1 MEMTIEQQRAMAL
14 ARARLRMKEQGS
26 PYRQPG
32 QEQEQRPGFME
43 FVNQGIA
50 SGLGAPV
57 DMVTGVINAGIS
69 GANMIFPP
77 EQNLSGLITGEAPAP
92 RFGHIQDP
100 FGGSASINRGMSG
113 MGVPVAPPEM
123 RAEGFMENIGA
134 GLGGAAGALVP
145 FSAGAKAVQGLGGAA
160 GAAGEAILSPFI
172 QTPGRAIAT
181 ELAAGAGAGA
191 GIDVAQNLAPGNPYA
206 EIGGALIGGGVAG
219 LTPNLVTRAAPYVP
233 GIGLATRATQ
243 AAVAPFT
250 KAGALV
256 RARNRIAGLVEDP
269 DAARAALT
277 QENIGGL
284 SPATQTG
291 ERRLMALEQQVR
303 NTDPTADA
311 TMRGREAETN
321 RLFNDELAAVG
332 GDGSIADT
340 RSFLSDRVG
349 GLVTKMDEAVERA
362 SQRAEDQLA
371 LLTPSQRQSAS
382 SVIVREEIDAA
393 HSAARQ
399 QENQLW
405 TAIPESVEVP
415 TEATY
420 AAYKGFVNQLS
431 RAELD
436 TLPPKVAQFLG
447 DTSNTRFG
455 DFETVKEMHGLY
467 SELRKASRQARAAG
481 EFNTARIADGVADA
495 IIEDIGAK
503 AGNVQGQAG
512 AAMRDAIDFS
522 REVNQVYRQGSI
534 GKVLGYA
541 REGGQSLPAELTLD
555 STVGRQGTRG
565 AVNLD
570 EVRRATNNSPATEA
584 AVRDYTMSNLQNTS
598 VRNGELNPRAT
609 ENFLVRND
617 ELLAKMP
624 ETREQIAGALAAN
637 QSASAVDTTMA
648 ARRAAVT
655 QDSQAGR
662 LLLSPQGK
670 EIANLYRSEAPQAS
684 AAQLVRQ
691 AQADPSGAALAGLK
705 GAFID
710 DVIGAATSRQFDEAG
725 NSVLSGNAARA
736 HLSDPKVQSVA
747 GEMLSPTEQSRLEQI
762 VDAMQKADLSR
773 SGLPDVGPVIN
784 DTPNNIISLIFRT
797 LAARQGAKAGAG
809 TSGASLLT
817 ANFASRRMEA
827 LLDKLTNNKAEQ
839 LIREAIM
846 GDREMFDTLLANP
859 STIKPAQ
866 ISRLVEFMMGTGGAL
881 SATGDGNGEP
891 LRIVVDGANPI
902 SYENYS
908 PEIGNALGARLISA
922 PNALSK
928 PPQAPN
934 ALTVLGSEPQG
945 NALSGR

>member
-1 MEMTIEQQRAMAL
+1 MEMTIEQKRVLAL
-14 ARARLRMKEQGS
+14 ANARLRIQQQGGANG
-26 PYRQPG
+26 PRRQPG
-32 QEQEQRPGFME
+32 AEPRPSGIDFL
-43 FVNQGIA
+43 NQGIA
-50 SGLGAPV
+50 SGLGASV
-57 DMVTGVINAGIS
+57 DLVTGGINAGIT
-69 GANMIFPP
+69 GLNMVTGGDIPP
-77 EQNLSGLITGEAPAP
+77 I
-92 RFGHIQDP
+92 RDP
-100 FGGSASINRGMSG
+100 IGGSASINRGLQSV
-113 MGVPVAPPEM
+113 GVHAATPET
-123 RAEGFMENIGA
+123 RPEGFVENIAA
-134 GLGGAAGALVP
+134 GVGGAAGALVP
-145 FSAGAKAVQGLGGAA
+145 FTAGAKVAQGLGGVA
-160 GAAGEAILSPFI
+160 GAAGEAMLAPFT
-172 QTPGRAIAT
+172 QTPVRAIGA
-181 ELAAGAGAGA
+181 ELAAGGGAGA
-191 GIDVAQNLAPGNPYA
+191 GIDVAQQVAPGNPLA
-206 EIGGALIGGGVAG
+206 EVAGALIGGGVAG
-219 LTPNLVTRAAPYVP
+219 LTPNLAARSAPYIP

-256 RARNRIAGLVEDP
+256 RARNRIAGLVENP

-291 ERRLMALEQQVR
+291 ERRLMALEQRVR

-321 RLFNDELAAVG
+321 RLFNDEIAAVG
-332 GDGSIADT
+332 GEGSISDT
-340 RSFLSDRVG
+340 RSFLSERVG

-362 SQRAEDQLA
+362 SKRAEDQLA
-371 LLTPSQRQSAS
+371 LLTPSQRQSAA
-382 SVIVREEIDAA
+382 SVIVREEIDVA

-405 TAIPESVEVP
+405 QAIPESVEVP

-420 AAYKGFVNQLS
+420 AAYRGFANQLS

-447 DTSNTRFG
+447 DGSNSKFA

-495 IIEDIGAK
+495 IIDDIGAK

-584 AVRDYTMSNLQNTS
+584 AVRDYTLSNLQSTS
-598 VRNGELNPRAT
+598 VRNGEMNPRAV

-617 ELLAKMP
+617 ELLAKTP
-624 ETREQIAGALAAN
+624 ETRKQIGNALSAN
-637 QSASAVDTTMA
+637 QSANALSTRMV

-655 QDSQAGR
+655 QDSQAGQ
-662 LLLSPQGK
+662 LISSPQGR
-670 EIANLYRSEAPQAS
+670 EIANLYRAESPQAA

-691 AQADPSGAALAGLK
+691 SQADPSGASLAGLK

-725 NSVLSGNAARA
+725 NAVLSGNAARS
-736 HLSDPKVQSVA
+736 HLSDPAVQAVSKEV
-747 GEMLSPTEQSRLEQI
+747 LSDEQASRLEKI

-773 SGLPDVGPVIN
+773 TALPDVGPVIS
-784 DTPNNIISLIFRT
+784 DAPNNIISLIFRT
-797 LAARQGAKAGAG
+797 LAARQGAKAGQG

-839 LIREAIM
+839 LIRQAVM
-846 GDREMFDTLLANP
+846 GDRELFDSLLANP
-859 STIKPAQ
+859 ATMKPSQ
-866 ISRLVEFMMGTGGAL
+866 INRLTEFLMGTSGAL
-881 SATGDGNGEP
+881 AATGDDEREP

-902 SYENYS
+902 GGNALSTGG
-908 PEIGNALGARLISA
+908 PNALGA
-922 PNALSK
+922 
-928 PPQAPN
+928 Q
-934 ALTVLGSEPQG
+934 
-945 NALSGR
+945 